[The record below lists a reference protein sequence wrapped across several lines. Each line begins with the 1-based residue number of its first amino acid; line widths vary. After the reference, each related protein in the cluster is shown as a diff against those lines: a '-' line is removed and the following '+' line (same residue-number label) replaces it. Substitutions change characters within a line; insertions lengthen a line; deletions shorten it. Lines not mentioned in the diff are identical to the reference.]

1 MSALDRF
8 VMDVAGNIVGD
19 AIFAAALT
27 GVAISASTY
36 VWRRRVRR
44 FFGIRPGSTPIRIRL
59 SNLYVQRTKA
69 NVPITTGFQ
78 GPAMLELEYRH
89 ALRLAREIQT
99 KPLVRALVAR
109 MDDLSG
115 QWIDPVVCEIGLSP
129 SYGRAAD
136 GEATIDLANDHELVS
151 RLRRDLARGTFVLV
165 GSSIYNLMTY
175 YILDSADSPIG
186 FTLAHDRLGNRRR
199 ALTVRHFHADGRDHT
214 FPRELDADTGLWTDH
229 FVVQKIAGD
238 ASTIFVCASPCAAG
252 TIAAVRQLSDW
263 RALWRRFGDR
273 PFAVLYEFT
282 TYDPDGEPEWDS
294 IQERW
299 SV

>member
-1 MSALDRF
+1 VDRF
-8 VMDVAGNIVGD
+8 VLNVAGNFVGD
-19 AIFAAALT
+19 AVFALVLT
-27 GVAISASTY
+27 AVAIAASTY

-44 FFGIRPGSTPIRIRL
+44 FFGIRPGRAPIRIRL

-109 MDDLSG
+109 IDDLSG

-136 GEATIDLANDHELVS
+136 GEATIDLSADHELVA
-151 RLRRDLARGTFVLV
+151 RLRRDLERGTFVLV
-165 GSSIYNLMTY
+165 GSSIYNLMTFY
-175 YILDSADSPIG
+175 VLDVHDSPIG
-186 FTLAHDRLGNRRR
+186 FTLAHDRQGNRRR
-199 ALTVRHFHADGRDHT
+199 AITVRHFHADGSDHT
-214 FPRELDADTGLWTDH
+214 FPRELGDRGLWTDH
-229 FVVQKIAGD
+229 FALQKIVGES
-238 ASTIFVCASPCAAG
+238 STIFVCASTCASG
-252 TIAAVRQLSDW
+252 TIAAVQKLSDW

-273 PFAVLYEFT
+273 PFAALYEFT

-294 IQERW
+294 MEERW
-299 SV
+299 TI